1 MGTRYLACR
10 HHRAG
15 GHHAV
20 EEAVSTDLLDRCPF
34 CGGKAWIAETE
45 DQTMHRHFVAKCHDC
60 HAMVS
65 WFDKEDEAVAAWN
78 RRAAETPPTLDAL
91 LSQAREALTSVRAHA
106 HYAPVTE
113 VLIEKAI
120 EAIDAYLGGKP

>member
-1 MGTRYLACR
+1 M
-10 HHRAG
+10 
-15 GHHAV
+15 
-20 EEAVSTDLLDRCPF
+20 STDMLDRCPF

-78 RRAAETPPTLDAL
+78 RRAAETPAAPDPRDAL

-106 HYAPVTE
+106 HYAPVTA

-120 EAIDAYLGGKP
+120 TAIDAYLGGRHETHYSRGH